1 MQLVL
6 SGDSG
11 PGILAIPLATA
22 MNDYIN
28 RPFVS
33 LAKLSLPV
41 SSRLL
46 PSACCPDKDL
56 VVIISPQNG
65 KDHVSLW
72 KMQGSKKWEVDVHSV
87 SVRNETIV
95 DLAWSPDGQAIAL
108 IHHPP
113 RVTVHSVQDG
123 HEEHS
128 PPLVHKLSESAR
140 LTGVW
145 WLKNEKQTEVD
156 SIPDVFRRGSDI
168 SGSAHSIIKHL
179 PLLDPVSDNSRALT
193 AAQLFSF
200 QGSSSVSKESDLPE
214 TIAAWPSLPSDLLS
228 ASIQPTGVAWE
239 QDSSRVEDSI
249 NSDDSTMTTN
259 SILVVSDDT
268 GRIHCFLD
276 GSYPLGAILIREDSS
291 TSSLRSD
298 PQHPV
303 FFAHQRSQVC
313 GTTLI
318 PTHVELPLLSTRIP
332 RDLAKTSTTAR
343 ELLWYAM
350 RVLNEMHVVWF
361 GSGTQIGAREPGIRW
376 LRSLDDIQVQMG
388 ASVADST
395 TSVLELTLLLL
406 VGRSSEAVSDYIG
419 SGEQMSER
427 GLQKWENTVAEA
439 LVKMRDFSELRV
451 APACQRLHLLLEEIL
466 GWSQLPRMYGACE
479 LKEGDII
486 QAMTM
491 TSRAIFSA
499 SWLSAAARRE
509 LSRFKEFMKW
519 LRFEIGNASPVAD
532 PQSLNPPRH
541 DVLEVN
547 DYLTKGLVNSEID
560 AWFCDGVP
568 NFSPQ
573 DLGVPQDNQNLS
585 AAIKR
590 ARTAL
595 CDPSQTAWAHPV
607 GYRNL
612 SHLNKDLHTLTKDL
626 SGQCQSIFSRAASA
640 TARAA
645 RCKPP
650 DMSHPV
656 GSVPCDTEVHVS
668 HTIREWNAEHNQGT
682 TLRAQYLAAHDPL
695 VSEGADL
702 CVLRLAYDPMVPSPK
717 VAVGAAVLQCNG
729 DGAGNDVRY
738 NILDFDFFDDDT
750 LVVVFRVNGAAGP
763 TTVAT
768 VGFSDLH
775 YQELQP
781 VGPVNEVSRE
791 QLIEHAVEERKAG
804 QIAAV
809 LMPIRRS
816 YVLAGCISGDV
827 SLALNGRIGRR
838 VACVLDRKEA
848 ILEVLDIEGETD
860 EGSWDEEDEEEA

>member
-1 MQLVL
+1 M
-6 SGDSG
+6 
-11 PGILAIPLATA
+11 TA
-22 MNDYIN
+22 MNDIN

-56 VVIISPQNG
+56 VVIVSPQNG

-72 KMQGSKKWEVDVHSV
+72 KMQGSKKWQVDVHSV
-87 SVRNETIV
+87 SARNETIV
-95 DLAWSPDGQAIAL
+95 DLEWSPDGQAIAL

-145 WLKNEKQTEVD
+145 WFKNEKQAEVD
-156 SIPDVFRRGSDI
+156 SIPDIFKRGSDI

-200 QGSSSVSKESDLPE
+200 QNSSSMSNKSDLPE
-214 TIAAWPSLPSDLLS
+214 TIAAWPTLPSDLLS
-228 ASIQPTGVAWE
+228 ASIQPTEAARE
-239 QDSSRVEDSI
+239 QDSSRLEDS
-249 NSDDSTMTTN
+249 NKSDDSTMN
-259 SILVVSDDT
+259 SILIVSDDT
-268 GRIHCFLD
+268 GRIHFFLD
-276 GSYPLGAILIREDSS
+276 GSYPLGAILVREGST

-298 PQHPV
+298 LQNPV
-303 FFAHQRSQVC
+303 FFTHQRSQVY
-313 GTTLI
+313 GTSLI

-350 RVLNEMHVVWF
+350 RVLNELHVVWF

-376 LRSLDDIQVQMG
+376 LKSLDDIQVQMG
-388 ASVADST
+388 ASVTDNT

-427 GLQKWENTVAEA
+427 GLQKWESTVAEA

-466 GWSQLPRMYGACE
+466 GWSHLPRTYGACE
-479 LKEGDII
+479 LKEDDII

-519 LRFEIGNASPVAD
+519 LRFEISNASPVAD

-590 ARTAL
+590 ARSAL
-595 CDPSQTAWAHPV
+595 HDPSQTAWAHPV

-612 SHLNKDLHTLTKDL
+612 SHLNKNLHALIKDL
-626 SGQCQSIFSRAASA
+626 SSQCQSIFSRAASA

-656 GSVPCDTEVHVS
+656 GSSPCVTEVHVS
-668 HTIREWNAEHNQGT
+668 HTIREWNAKHNQGT
-682 TLRAQYLAAHDPL
+682 TLRAQYLAAYGPL
-695 VSEGADL
+695 VGEGADL
-702 CVLRLAYDPMVPSPK
+702 CVLRLAYDPMVPSPEL
-717 VAVGAAVLQCNG
+717 VVGAAVLQCSG
-729 DGAGNDVRY
+729 DGVGNNVRY

-750 LVVVFRVNGAAGP
+750 LVVVFRGDGAAGS

-775 YQELQP
+775 YQELQHI
-781 VGPVNEVSRE
+781 GPVNELSRE

-816 YVLAGCISGDV
+816 YVLAGCISGEV

-838 VACVLDRKEA
+838 VACVLDRKDA

-860 EGSWDEEDEEEA
+860 EGSWDEDGEEEA